1 MYDTVHYGN
10 ICSGQNTQK
19 HNSPTFLPHG
29 EKCNFT
35 LEMSLVFISDILCKC
50 ICTVYNEIYLT
61 VCQNWLCR
69 GDIRNTSLI
78 SFVNPCLRV
87 GSHSIDRSGLLG
99 LCCHRWHT
107 ERRETYTARSQN
119 KSHSIPEWR
128 QPLWIISVIH
138 IYSITP
144 QFKLQ

>member
-1 MYDTVHYGN
+1 MIEYDTVHYGN
-10 ICSGQNTQK
+10 IYSGQDTQK
-19 HNSPTFLPHG
+19 QNSPPFLPHG

-35 LEMSLVFISDILCKC
+35 LEMSLVFIPDILCKC
-50 ICTVYNEIYLT
+50 ICTVYNEISLT

-78 SFVNPCLRV
+78 SFVNPCLRA

-107 ERRETYTARSQN
+107 ERRETYTARSQ
-119 KSHSIPEWR
+119 KKPFDTRMTSAIMDH
-128 QPLWIISVIH
+128 IS
-138 IYSITP
+138 YP
-144 QFKLQ
+144 YLQHNPTV